1 MVDANSPWFYEYA
14 THGAAAQEI
23 IVDDPIH
30 GTAFKITAAEMH
42 RRREAIRQAEANTR
56 LAGQSCSPEAEAIFE
71 AFVRGEI
78 EVTDILPR
86 LQALHGQ
93 TF

>member
-1 MVDANSPWFYEYA
+1 VDDL
-14 THGAAAQEI
+14 THGTK
-23 IVDDPIH
+23 PSMS
-30 GTAFKITAAEMH
+30 AAEMH
-42 RRREAIRQAEANTR
+42 RRREVILQAEANTR